1 MEAILAGSLYK
12 IAFVQRGQEEIW
24 RKYWL
29 HPRELS
35 KNAQS
40 ANRNGALGRTDLVE
54 ADSLEEALA
63 IAQSRHSDCTVMTEG
78 SGPIT

>member
-1 MEAILAGSLYK
+1 MAGSLYK
-12 IAFVQRGQEEIW
+12 IAFVQRGEEEIW

-29 HPRELS
+29 NPRQLS

-40 ANRNGALGRTDLVE
+40 ANRSGALGRTDLVE

-63 IAQSRHSDCTVMTEG
+63 IAQRRHSHCTVMPEG
-78 SGPIT
+78 SEEIPAT